1 MFYGK
6 LDSEFVCHLLV
17 ELKVKKKK
25 RLYVFFE
32 LSQP

>member
-6 LDSEFVCHLLV
+6 LDSESVCHLLV
-17 ELKVKKKK
+17 ELKVKKK